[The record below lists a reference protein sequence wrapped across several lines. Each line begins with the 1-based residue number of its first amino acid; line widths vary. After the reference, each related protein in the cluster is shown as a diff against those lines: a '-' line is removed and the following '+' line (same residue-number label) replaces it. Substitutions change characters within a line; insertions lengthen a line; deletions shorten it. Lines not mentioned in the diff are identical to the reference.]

1 MSCIA
6 FLFKMHPSRMKT
18 SLESIQ
24 NSIKKQE
31 QKKETVFRLFLWN
44 PAAAYPPMPSPAQYC
59 RCMRA

>member
-1 MSCIA
+1 
-6 FLFKMHPSRMKT
+6 MKT

-24 NSIKKQE
+24 DSIKKQE
-31 QKKETVFRLFLWN
+31 QKKETVFRLFLWD